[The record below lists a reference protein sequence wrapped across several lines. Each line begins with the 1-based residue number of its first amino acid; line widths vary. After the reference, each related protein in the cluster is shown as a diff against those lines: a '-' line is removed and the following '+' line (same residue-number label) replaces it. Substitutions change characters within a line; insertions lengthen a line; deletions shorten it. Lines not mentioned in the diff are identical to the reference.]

1 MEKKFMNKLEDMEMD
16 MVAGGRMQG
25 AAPDNRPDDSYF
37 NDFCKFVKNGAESVG
52 SAFGRFFRMAR
63 TRSM

>member
-1 MEKKFMNKLEDMEMD
+1 MDKLMNKMDDMELD
-16 MVAGGRMQG
+16 MVAGGRMKNT
-25 AAPDNRPDDSYF
+25 APDSSDDSYF
-37 NDFCKFVKNGAESVG
+37 DDFCKFVKNGAESVG

>member
-1 MEKKFMNKLEDMEMD
+1 MDKLMNKMDDMELD
-16 MVAGGRMQG
+16 MVAGGRMKNT
-25 AAPDNRPDDSYF
+25 APDSSDDLYF
-37 NDFCKFVKNGAESVG
+37 DDFCKFVKNGAESVG